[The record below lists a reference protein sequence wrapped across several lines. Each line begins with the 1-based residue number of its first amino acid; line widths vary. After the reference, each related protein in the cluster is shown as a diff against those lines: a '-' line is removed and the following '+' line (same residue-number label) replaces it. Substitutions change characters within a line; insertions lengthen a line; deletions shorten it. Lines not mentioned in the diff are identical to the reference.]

1 MAFGPD
7 PGDGGAVAL
16 QYSSGVS
23 DPTRPCPASDGD
35 HAVDP
40 TEPPVTRDPWEKA
53 GWLMAAIWLVFL
65 AFPLI
70 AVFAVTENPWL
81 RTANVLVI
89 LTFAGVYTLSFVRLP
104 ECNPARLPRH
114 AATYLP
120 ILVGLIV
127 IAGLTIRSNAL
138 SMGAY
143 VVAFSVYAMPLRLAL
158 FSIGTILSLAT
169 VLPLLDTSEGPPW
182 WMYDLIILL
191 VAVACLIPKQLDE
204 RAERK
209 RARDKSLTLAAE
221 RDRVARDVHDVLG
234 HSLTVITVKSE
245 LAERL
250 VDLDPARAKDE
261 VAQVRSIARQALA
274 EIRATVAGL
283 RVARLADELTH
294 ADEALRGAG
303 IAADLPD
310 DPDVVDPRHRITMA
324 WALREAVTNVVR
336 HTNATTCTVRWT
348 SDSLLVSDDG
358 RGTGSKNAGNGITG
372 LRERVAHAGGDVTL
386 GPGSDGV
393 GTQLE
398 VRL

>member
-1 MAFGPD
+1 
-7 PGDGGAVAL
+7 
-16 QYSSGVS
+16 
-23 DPTRPCPASDGD
+23 
-35 HAVDP
+35 
-40 TEPPVTRDPWEKA
+40 
-53 GWLMAAIWLVFL
+53 
-65 AFPLI
+65 
-70 AVFAVTENPWL
+70 
-81 RTANVLVI
+81 
-89 LTFAGVYTLSFVRLP
+89 
-104 ECNPARLPRH
+104 
-114 AATYLP
+114 
-120 ILVGLIV
+120 
-127 IAGLTIRSNAL
+127 
-138 SMGAY
+138 
-143 VVAFSVYAMPLRLAL
+143 
-158 FSIGTILSLAT
+158 
-169 VLPLLDTSEGPPW
+169 
-182 WMYDLIILL
+182 
-191 VAVACLIPKQLDE
+191 
-204 RAERK
+204 
-209 RARDKSLTLAAE
+209 
-221 RDRVARDVHDVLG
+221 
-234 HSLTVITVKSE
+234 
-245 LAERL
+245 
-250 VDLDPARAKDE
+250 

-336 HTNATTCTVRWT
+336 HSNATTCTVRWT